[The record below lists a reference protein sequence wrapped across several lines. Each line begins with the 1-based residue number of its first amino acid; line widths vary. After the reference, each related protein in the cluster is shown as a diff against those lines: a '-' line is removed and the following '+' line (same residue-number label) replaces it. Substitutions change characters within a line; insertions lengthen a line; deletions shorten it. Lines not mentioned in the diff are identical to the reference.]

1 MKAALS
7 STRNSPNQQ
16 WDWVGPGRV
25 PPYNLFEFAL
35 IHVAAKSKRPPEIG
49 CSFHNCA
56 PKLDHGNVP
65 IDHCF
70 LVTQRGGMK
79 AGGRGKQ
86 TTNPPKKG
94 LQNSRELSCSKT
106 DSGQLSSDT
115 KWGSGHCLLP
125 LLVLPSPFF

>member
-70 LVTQRGGMK
+70 LVTQRGGSE
-79 AGGRGKQ
+79 GGGGGVGWG
-86 TTNPPKKG
+86 TNNKPTKKR
-94 LQNSRELSCSKT
+94 LAKFQRA
-106 DSGQLSSDT
+106 QLFQDRLWPAFLRH
-115 KWGSGHCLLP
+115 KVGEWALP
-125 LLVLPSPFF
+125 AASIGAA